1 MRNAREY
8 EKKVKRLLG
17 GAGKAHPPTIASSED
32 QVRLLIESILQAD
45 ASRKQVE
52 QTAEGLMKEFVD
64 FNEMRVAP
72 PKEIAEC
79 LGRDFPDAREKA
91 ETIVRVLNATFD
103 RNGNIGLDY
112 MSKFTKRDLRRHL
125 SELGLGPFPAA
136 CVALRLFGIHAV
148 PVDQSLVDCLKM
160 VRCVHP
166 ASDIADVQG
175 FMERIVQQ
183 KDALG
188 VHEFLRR
195 YVEKNAKAL
204 GRKRKADAKAQAKAT
219 GRRKPAKPRTED
231 ETEDLDDL
239 PVEAEQAVAEPL
251 PADGPTPKQAGPRRA
266 GTAPV
271 KKEKPAA
278 KQAGADKP
286 ARPAGAKVKGPA
298 RPSQAHA
305 GKP

>member
-17 GAGKAHPPTIASSED
+17 GAGKALPPTIASSED
-32 QVRLLIESILQAD
+32 QVRLLIESILHAD

-52 QTAEGLMKEFVD
+52 QTSKGLMKEFVD
-64 FNEMRVAP
+64 FNEIRVAP

-136 CVALRLFGIHAV
+136 CVALRLFGVHAV

-160 VRCVHP
+160 VHCVHP

-175 FMERIVQQ
+175 FLERIVQQ

-188 VHEFLRR
+188 VHEFLRK

-204 GRKRKADAKAQAKAT
+204 SRKRKADAKAQAKAT
-219 GRRKPAKPRTED
+219 GRRKPAKARTED
-231 ETEDLDDL
+231 EDLDEL
-239 PVEAEQAVAEPL
+239 PVEAEQAVAET
-251 PADGPTPKQAGPRRA
+251 PAGSPAPKQAEPRRA
-266 GTAPV
+266 GAAPV

-278 KQAGADKP
+278 REAGAAKP
-286 ARPAGAKVKGPA
+286 VRPAGAKVNGSA
-298 RPSQAHA
+298 RPSQPHA